1 MKVFKQMGD
10 FMGVDKTSEQ
20 IRGHHIKM
28 KKKFRTIDEIIR
40 LLPKELK
47 KKERKL
53 QKLEKMVELRKRKKI
68 DLEKVNVAEE
78 WG

>member
-1 MKVFKQMGD
+1 MEGLKKYRDLLGEDETKRRSMKVFKQMGD

-53 QKLEKMVELRKRKKI
+53 QKL
-68 DLEKVNVAEE
+68 
-78 WG
+78 